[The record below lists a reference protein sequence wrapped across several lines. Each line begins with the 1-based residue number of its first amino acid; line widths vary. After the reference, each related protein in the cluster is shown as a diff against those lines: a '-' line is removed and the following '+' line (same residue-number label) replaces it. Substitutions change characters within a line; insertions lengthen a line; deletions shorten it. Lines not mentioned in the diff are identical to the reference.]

1 MNEYN
6 PQAVIHILM
15 DNFGSKKGQFTLNQ
29 LADKK
34 TELEGTTWY
43 TLKILPQVYWNLW
56 SDFVIHKIH
65 KRVLNH
71 IKSSAENK

>member
-6 PQAVIHILM
+6 PFWDIHPPHL
-15 DNFGSKKGQFTLNQ
+15 DGYFVSKKGQFTLNQ

-43 TLKILPQVYWNLW
+43 TLKNTTSSILE
-56 SDFVIHKIH
+56 FV
-65 KRVLNH
+65 V
-71 IKSSAENK
+71 